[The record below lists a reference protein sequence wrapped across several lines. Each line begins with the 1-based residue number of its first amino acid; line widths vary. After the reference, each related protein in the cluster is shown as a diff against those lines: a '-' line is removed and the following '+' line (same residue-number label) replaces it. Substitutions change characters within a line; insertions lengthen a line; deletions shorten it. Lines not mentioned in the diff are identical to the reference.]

1 MGVLR
6 PEKMTRVGLL
16 GLRDDETRILTLLHD
31 LRVAQIESV
40 SPEAMAELAPERG
53 TETQRAIA
61 DEALRFRGL
70 VSALPP
76 IDGASRMSFG
86 TLDDVLAAART
97 VTIDAEVGALKREDD
112 QLQTELKA
120 VGDEL
125 ELLGKIGRFYPDRL
139 EYLES
144 PSLLSFYAEGSPE
157 AYGHLRAALSTAA
170 DAQFLAGPEEQ
181 SAIRFLIVLRR
192 TGADALARA
201 AQTQNVR
208 LVAVPSR
215 PGTAEAESAV
225 LGARRSAILE
235 RRAAIA
241 GRLRAI
247 AKDWYPT
254 VAAIDEALTIEN
266 RKLEIFSR
274 LGAGRAVF
282 ALEAWV
288 PTADVPRLRSIVEA
302 ATQRRVFLTSV
313 PTKEEPPTKMSNP
326 PGVRRFEFFI
336 RFYSLPQASEW
347 DPTLVFAI
355 VFPIFFGIMLG
366 DWGYGLTIL
375 LICVWMI
382 RGFPGA
388 RYLPRMGR
396 NFVKLIMGPKGMQQL
411 AWALL
416 PGCAIAIA
424 LGLVFD
430 EFFGVHVAQLLFGI
444 APIADPLRSVG
455 SLLLIAG
462 FLGLGMV
469 TLGFLLGLLKEY
481 FHHHLRGAVGKA
493 GGISFAWGI
502 AGYGLQVLH
511 LHAILPHTPIALV
524 SYGGLV
530 LGVVLIVVGEGPFGF
545 LSLIDIISHIL
556 SYTRLVGILLASV
569 VLAIVINDIA
579 QLVLHLH
586 SAALGPVVAGALGVV
601 LAVIVVVGGQA
612 FNVILGVFEPGIQ
625 GARLIFVEHFSKF
638 YSGNGQPFHPFGVER
653 RHTVSSVGPAGTS
666 TFPLVR
672 GPPNGG

>member
-6 PEKMTRVGLL
+6 PEKMSRVALL

-31 LRVAQIESV
+31 LRVAQIESL

-53 TETQRAIA
+53 TEMQRTIA

-70 VSALPP
+70 VNALPP
-76 IDGASRMSFG
+76 VDRAAAMRFE
-86 TLDDVLAAART
+86 TLDDVLRAAAG

-120 VGDEL
+120 IDDEL
-125 ELLGKIGRFYPDRL
+125 ELLGKIGFYPDRL
-139 EYLES
+139 DYLES
-144 PSLLSFYAEGSPE
+144 PSFLSFFAEATPE
-157 AYGHLRAALSTAA
+157 AFGELRAALTAAA
-170 DAQFLAGPEEQ
+170 DAQFVVGREDK
-181 SAIRFLIVLRR
+181 SSVGFLVVLRR
-192 TGADALARA
+192 TGVDALARA
-201 AQTQNVR
+201 AQSHNIH
-208 LVAVPSR
+208 LAAIPSR
-215 PGTAEAESAV
+215 AGTVAEESST
-225 LGARRSAILE
+225 LRARREADVG
-235 RRAAIA
+235 RRAAI
-241 GRLRAI
+241 GERLRAI
-247 AKDWYPT
+247 AKDWYSS

-274 LGAGRAVF
+274 LGAGREVF

-288 PTADVPRLRSIVEA
+288 PAKDVPRLEAIVEA
-302 ATQRRVFLTSV
+302 ATQGRIHFTTVATR
-313 PTKEEPPTKMSNP
+313 EEPPTKMSNP
-326 PGVRRFEFFI
+326 AGVRRFEFFI

-375 LICVWMI
+375 LICLWMI

-416 PGCAIAIA
+416 PGCAVAIG
-424 LGLVFD
+424 LGFVFD

-444 APIADPLRSVG
+444 SPIADPLRSVP

-469 TLGFLLGLLKEY
+469 TLGFALGALKEY
-481 FHHHLRGAVGKA
+481 FHHHVRGAVGKA
-493 GGISFAWGI
+493 GGIAFAWGI

-511 LHAILPHTPIALV
+511 LHALGPHTPIALA
-524 SYGGLV
+524 SYGGLG

-545 LSLIDIISHIL
+545 LSLIDIVSHIL

-579 QLVLHLH
+579 QIALHLH
-586 SAALGPVVAGALGVV
+586 SALLGPVVASAIGVL

-638 YSGNGQPFHPFGVER
+638 YSGNGKPFHPFGVER
-653 RHTVSSVGPAGTS
+653 LHTVSSVGPAGTP

-672 GPPNGG
+672 GPPNET